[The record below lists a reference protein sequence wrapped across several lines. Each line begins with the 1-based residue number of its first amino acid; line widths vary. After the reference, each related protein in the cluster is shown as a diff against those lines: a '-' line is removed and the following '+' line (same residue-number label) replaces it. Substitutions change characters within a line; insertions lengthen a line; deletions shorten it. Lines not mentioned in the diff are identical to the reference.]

1 MVEVWGRFGRR
12 NGEPL
17 PPVPD
22 LDPTGAV
29 GAAEASGEGE
39 QEGRR
44 RRRARELGERG
55 RRQGE
60 EREGEGVGTVRERV
74 GLGSGRKYALRCEF
88 FLQRVELNCSTRI
101 YIKNI

>member
-1 MVEVWGRFGRR
+1 MEVWGRSGRR

-17 PPVPD
+17 PPAPD

-60 EREGEGVGTVRERV
+60 ERDEGVGTVRERV
-74 GLGSGRKYALRCEF
+74 GLGSGKGFSQICLA
-88 FLQRVELNCSTRI
+88 V
-101 YIKNI
+101 